1 MNQVGPQATLLTGQ
15 IGQIGN
21 SPVLVSGELP
31 EKPTAGKAGTTA
43 GSGSSATTTWEY
55 TKDDVVG
62 ALAIYTPNFV
72 IGNQRGL
79 RMDTQELVE
88 TQRRVM
94 VASMR
99 SGFQQI
105 SSTYGAGVS
114 SLRYAS

>member
-1 MNQVGPQATLLTGQ
+1 MNQVGVQATLLTGQ

-31 EKPTAGKAGTTA
+31 EKPATGTAAV
-43 GSGSSATTTWEY
+43 SSAWAS
-55 TKDDVVG
+55 DANVG

-88 TQRRVM
+88 KQSRVM

-99 SGFQQI
+99 SGFQQM